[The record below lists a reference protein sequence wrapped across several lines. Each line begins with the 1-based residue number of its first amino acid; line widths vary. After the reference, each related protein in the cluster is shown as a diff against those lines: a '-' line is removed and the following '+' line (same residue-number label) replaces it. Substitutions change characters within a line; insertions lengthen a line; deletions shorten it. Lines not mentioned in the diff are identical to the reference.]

1 MNKPIFVFGSNTAG
15 RHGAGAART
24 AVLDHGAVYGQGVG
38 LQGNSYGLPTK
49 NRSIQTL
56 SLASIELYVRDFI
69 EFASDNPELT
79 FNVTRIGCGL
89 AGYTDRQIAPMFVH
103 APSNVNLPSEWEVF
117 MPSTKQYSYIHWNFD

>member
-103 APSNVNLPSEWEVF
+103 VPSNVNLPSEWEAF